1 MTETGAEMNTFAI
14 GEDLLAAMGADLPM
28 TTAAVEATT
37 TVATTT
43 VAVVMTMGLPEED
56 PAVAHLTTTIGTKIN
71 MDLRAH
77 GVAIPTV
84 RHAEGVA
91 HRKTFAEAVAGIAIA
106 IATARMR
113 AFLEYHF
120 WFVTSAPTSLTTTS
134 VRHSDALVTFAMCT
148 SRGIT
153 TRSKRKVLPLSN
165 MQIQIVSTY
174 ISFFHSES

>member
-1 MTETGAEMNTFAI
+1 MTETGAEMNTLAI

-28 TTAAVEATT
+28 TTAAAVEATT
-37 TVATTT
+37 TVA
-43 VAVVMTMGLPEED
+43 VAMTMGLPEED

-106 IATARMR
+106 IATAGMTARMR

-165 MQIQIVSTY
+165 MQIQIRLVRHATK
-174 ISFFHSES
+174 